1 MLSPVGVDTAVTWL
15 SVGPVVSIVKELTGK
30 LLLELLALSVTEMV
44 QLLWVPS
51 ASSLKVIV
59 LLSAV
64 AEVEEL
70 PQAPPYV
77 IVPAS
82 FDLKV

>member
-1 MLSPVGVDTAVTWL
+1 MVRLD
-15 SVGPVVSIVKELTGK
+15 SVGGVVSIVKELTERLSLTTP
-30 LLLELLALSVTEMV
+30 LLVVTLIL

-51 ASSLKVIV
+51 GSALKVTV

-64 AEVEEL
+64 AEVVEL
-70 PQAPPYV
+70 LQAPPYV

-82 FDLKV
+82 SE

>member
-1 MLSPVGVDTAVTWL
+1 VLSPVSVDTSVTGL
-15 SVGPVVSIVKELTGK
+15 SIGAVVSILKELTSK
-30 LLLELLALSVTEMV
+30 LLLVLPVLSVTVMM

-51 ASSLKVIV
+51 ASSLNVIV

-64 AEVEEL
+64 AEVVEL
-70 PQAPPYV
+70 LQFTYP

-82 FDLKV
+82 EELKV

>member
-1 MLSPVGVDTAVTWL
+1 MLSPVGVDTAVTGL
-15 SVGPVVSIVKELTGK
+15 SVGAVVSIAKELTGK
-30 LLLELLALSVTEMV
+30 LSLELLALSVTEMV

-64 AEVEEL
+64 AEVVEL
-70 PQAPPYV
+70 LQSPAYP

-82 FDLKV
+82 FE

>member
-15 SVGPVVSIVKELTGK
+15 SVGAVVSITKALTCK
-30 LLLELLALSVTEMV
+30 LLLVLPVLSVTVMM
-44 QLLWVPS
+44 QLLWGPS
-51 ASSLKVIV
+51 ASSLNVIV

-64 AEVEEL
+64 AEVVEL
-70 PQAPPYV
+70 LQAPPYV

-82 FDLKV
+82 SE

>member
-15 SVGPVVSIVKELTGK
+15 SVGAVVSILKELTCK
-30 LLLELLALSVTEMV
+30 LLLALPVLSVTVMM
-44 QLLWVPS
+44 QLLWGPS
-51 ASSLKVIV
+51 ASSLNVIV

-70 PQAPPYV
+70 LQSPAYP

-82 FDLKV
+82 FE

>member
-1 MLSPVGVDTAVTWL
+1 MLLPVGVGTAVTGL
-15 SVGPVVSIVKELTGK
+15 SVGAVVSITKGLTSK
-30 LLLELLALSVTEMV
+30 LLLVLPVLSVTVMM

-51 ASSLKVIV
+51 ASSLNVIV

-64 AEVEEL
+64 AEVVEL
-70 PQAPPYV
+70 LQFTYP

-82 FDLKV
+82 LE